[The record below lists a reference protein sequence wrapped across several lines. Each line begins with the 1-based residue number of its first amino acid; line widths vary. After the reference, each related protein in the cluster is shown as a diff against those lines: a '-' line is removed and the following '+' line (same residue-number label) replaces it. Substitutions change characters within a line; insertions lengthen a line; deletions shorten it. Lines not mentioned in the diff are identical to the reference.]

1 MNMRK
6 VLPENRLE
14 LMQRV
19 RALLIICIVL
29 NGSFAYFKFFVVHE
43 FSWADYAINTA
54 AFLSIFV
61 GYFGGPRIA
70 AVFGFAFVVWY
81 AVWLGVTGIDRNYII
96 SDYVHLFI
104 VPLLLAVSSYLRR
117 LEADA
122 LTIFKGLQKNKY
134 FTTVDLITGLP
145 NVQAFNDALLKQT
158 QISKHYSNYRYGVV
172 LFRIEFVD
180 FIYDEIGHRRFNEMI
195 AHYISNFRTFI
206 HYDEEMFW
214 NSRGELAILFPFGT
228 ESRMQELSKYIKQFA
243 QHYKPNKDVQ
253 ICLKSGQLGH
263 KELLNIDDVSTIWSR
278 LIRLTEEDVSSEY
291 IR

>member
-1 MNMRK
+1 MRR

-29 NGSFAYFKFFVVHE
+29 NGSFAYFKFFVVHD
-43 FSWADYAINTA
+43 FSWADYVINTA

-70 AVFGFAFVVWY
+70 TIFGFVFVVWY
-81 AVWLGVTGIDRNYII
+81 AVWLGVTGIDRSYII
-96 SDYVHLFI
+96 SDYIHIVI
-104 VPLLLAVSSYLRR
+104 VPLMLAVSSYLHR
-117 LEADA
+117 LEDDA
-122 LTIFKGLQKNKY
+122 LAIFRELQKNKY

-145 NVQAFNDALLKQT
+145 NIHAFNDALLKQA
-158 QISKHYSNYRYGVV
+158 QILQHYPSYHYGVV

-180 FIYDEIGHRRFNEMI
+180 FIYDEIGHQRFNDMI
-195 AHYISNFRTFI
+195 AHYINNLRTFI
-206 HYDEEMFW
+206 HYDEEIFW
-214 NSRGELAILFPFGT
+214 NPRGELAILFPFGT
-228 ESRMQELSKYIKQFA
+228 ESRMQELTRYIKQFA
-243 QHYKPNKDVQ
+243 QQYKPDKDVQ
-253 ICLKSGQLGH
+253 ICLKCGQLGY
-263 KELLNIDDVSTIWSR
+263 KELREITDPSTVWDR